1 MIQQKMV
8 SSMTSWNIS
17 IVIFRTA
24 RLWHVFSVLLN
35 AAGSVTFHSSVWST
49 MYCMFAQ
56 RSTPVLV
63 LKFQDD

>member
-24 RLWHVFSVLLN
+24 WLWHVFSVLLN
-35 AAGSVTFHSSVWST
+35 AAGSVTFHSRAWST
-49 MYCMFAQ
+49 MYCMYAQ
-56 RSTPVLV
+56 RTTPVFV
-63 LKFQDD
+63 RKFQDD